1 MQTPLQQP
9 DSYLEQ
15 VSFLGQAPLNAIREG
30 ISVLQLNVEG
40 LTKAKGNIIEH
51 LLQIYKVTAVL
62 LQETHTSE
70 VIGTSRLS
78 LSLTHTWFKITE

>member
-1 MQTPLQQP
+1 MQPPLQQP
-9 DSYLEQ
+9 DSYLEH

-78 LSLTHTWFKITE
+78 LSQAHVV